1 MSKRSLTIDDAER
14 GARRVVLD
22 GADGTPFPALEWE
35 SVGETKINVLCIH
48 GLGGAAADFG
58 PLGRHLSQNGCMV
71 RAVNLRGQGND
82 PEPERRGHFLD
93 PAGWRD
99 DLEEFADSFPDKAPL
114 VVIGESMGSLV
125 AIDSIAH
132 GALRPERLVLA
143 APVPELRAPVP
154 GWAETLVRGG
164 AKIFPRLRFG
174 PMRFVH
180 GKTAI
185 PRLTSDDDYMEY
197 LRNIPHRVG
206 GYTLEFLANFN
217 GLMSNTHHHAAHV
230 QVPTLMLSAGRDV
243 FIRAG
248 QSRAF
253 FEKLAAPEKE
263 YELYP
268 DSHHLLWHDV
278 NRDEV
283 LDRIT
288 RWITEDRA

>member
-22 GADGTPFPALEWE
+22 GADGTSFPALEWE

-154 GWAETLVRGG
+154 GWAVPLVRGG
-164 AKIFPRLRFG
+164 ARLFPRLRFG
-174 PMRFVH
+174 PMRFVN
-180 GKTAI
+180 GKTSI
-185 PRLTSDDDYMEY
+185 PRLTSDDDYMAY
-197 LRNIPHRVG
+197 LQNIPHRVG
-206 GYTLEFLANFN
+206 GFTLEFLTNFHD
-217 GLMSNTHHHAAHV
+217 LMRETQQCAARID
-230 QVPTLMLSAGRDV
+230 VPTLMLSAGRDI
-243 FIRAG
+243 FIRPE

-253 FEKLAAPEKE
+253 FDCIAAPEKE

-288 RWITEDRA
+288 RWVLGGAI